1 MQFKFNWGHGVSLF
15 LGAFIIF
22 ILTFVYKTV
31 VRPEYDH
38 KLVSEEYYKDEIHFQ
53 QEIDRVNNALQL
65 KQNVVLSKSDKGIH
79 VVFPSIFDSEKVKG
93 FVEIQRA
100 NDDKLDLKTEIVLNN
115 MQMIIPADKLVKGS
129 YNIKVVWDYD
139 KMPFQLNQKFNY

>member
-1 MQFKFNWGHGVSLF
+1 MGFKFNWGHGVSLI
-15 LGAFIIF
+15 LGIFIIF

-38 KLVSEEYYKDEIHFQ
+38 KLVSEEYYKDELHFQ

-65 KQNVVLSKSDKGIH
+65 KQNVELSKSDKGIH
-79 VVFPSIFDSEKVKG
+79 VVFPPIFEADKIKG
-93 FVEIQRA
+93 FVELQRA
-100 NDDKLDLKTEIVLNN
+100 NDDKLDLKTEIVLDS
-115 MQMIIPADKLVKGS
+115 MQMIIPADKLRKGS
-129 YNIKVVWDYD
+129 YNIKVVWDYE

>member
-65 KQNVVLSKSDKGIH
+65 KQNVVLLKSDKGIH

>member
-1 MQFKFNWGHGVSLF
+1 
-15 LGAFIIF
+15 
-22 ILTFVYKTV
+22 V

-65 KQNVVLSKSDKGIH
+65 KQNVVLLKSDKGIH